1 MHNLGKRDFLDLDS
15 RLAMKLVHLTIDP
28 ASSQHCPMVR
38 CRGGGGRA
46 EYRSSAA
53 RPAGY
58 WIENLGSGAGAG
70 DSTATHPNTLSAAG
84 SELVWPMPS
93 ESAENRFKSDDDD
106 WKNDNGSGFYR
117 AAPELYAHD
126 DGAASLNASVY

>member
-1 MHNLGKRDFLDLDS
+1 
-15 RLAMKLVHLTIDP
+15 
-28 ASSQHCPMVR
+28 MVR

-53 RPAGY
+53 RPASY

-70 DSTATHPNTLSAAG
+70 DSTATAANTLSAAG

>member
-1 MHNLGKRDFLDLDS
+1 MAGPS
-15 RLAMKLVHLTIDP
+15 IDP
-28 ASSQHCPMVR
+28 PQPGPPATGLR
-38 CRGGGGRA
+38 IWEA
-46 EYRSSAA
+46 ELELETAPPP
-53 RPAGY
+53 RP
-58 WIENLGSGAGAG
+58 
-70 DSTATHPNTLSAAG
+70 TLSAAG